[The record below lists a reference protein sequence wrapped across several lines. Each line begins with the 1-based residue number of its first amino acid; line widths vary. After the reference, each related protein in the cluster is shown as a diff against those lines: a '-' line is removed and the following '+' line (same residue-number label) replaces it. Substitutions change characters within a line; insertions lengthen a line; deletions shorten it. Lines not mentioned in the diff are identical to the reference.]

1 MFSGADGSFNYN
13 FGGFITKIL
22 QGVQNGFQPLQ
33 VRGKKNLS
41 QENYI
46 PKDQSQENYNSIFVI
61 YI

>member
-33 VRGKKNLS
+33 VRGKNKTITGELYS
-41 QENYI
+41 QRPISGEL
-46 PKDQSQENYNSIFVI
+46 
-61 YI
+61 